1 MDEPHPPLVWID
13 LEMTGLDVERE
24 SIIEIATVVT
34 DGELNIIAQGPNLA
48 IKVDDRLIAGMDE
61 WNTLHPHRSGLV
73 DRIRN
78 EGVTC
83 EDAEQQTIDF
93 LKQWT
98 KEGVSPLCGNS
109 VWNDR
114 QFLQKEMPR
123 LVEYLHYRMIDVSTI
138 KELSRRWYPNEK
150 TFSKK
155 AAHLAL
161 DDILE
166 SIEELKFYRNL
177 LFK

>member
-1 MDEPHPPLVWID
+1 
-13 LEMTGLDVERE
+13 
-24 SIIEIATVVT
+24 
-34 DGELNIIAQGPNLA
+34 LA
-48 IKVDDRLIAGMDE
+48 IKVDSTLISGMDE
-61 WNTLHPHRSGLV
+61 WNTLHHHRSGLV

-78 EGVTC
+78 EGVPC
-83 EDAEQQTIDF
+83 EQAEQQTIDF

-138 KELSRRWYPNEK
+138 KELSRRWYPDK
-150 TFSKK
+150 KKFSKK

-166 SIEELKFYRNL
+166 SIEELKFYRDL

>member
-1 MDEPHPPLVWID
+1 
-13 LEMTGLDVERE
+13 
-24 SIIEIATVVT
+24 
-34 DGELNIIAQGPNLA
+34 
-48 IKVDDRLIAGMDE
+48 
-61 WNTLHPHRSGLV
+61 
-73 DRIRN
+73 
-78 EGVTC
+78 
-83 EDAEQQTIDF
+83 
-93 LKQWT
+93 
-98 KEGVSPLCGNS
+98 LCGNS

-138 KELSRRWYPNEK
+138 KELSRRWYPTEK
-150 TFSKK
+150 KFSKK

-166 SIEELKFYRNL
+166 SIEELKFYRSL